1 MNTYS
6 HVLITAALRE
16 KYRHLNI
23 HAKGFLI
30 GSFMPDVPLV
40 VLTLGYWAYRAAF
53 EPLQPGEGIFG
64 ARYDALFFSNP
75 FWIISHNMFH
85 APLVIALLAGLG
97 YLAQR
102 RGQRWG
108 APLLW
113 FAAGCGIH
121 SAIDIPTHGN
131 DGPLLLFPLNWDMRF
146 HSPISYW
153 DRNYYAD
160 IFAPLEHLLV
170 LGILLYLVQGWLRR
184 RQARLTEEG
193 V

>member
-23 HAKGFLI
+23 HSKGFLL
-30 GSFMPDVPLV
+30 GSAMPDVPLV

-53 EPLQPGEGIFG
+53 EPLLPGEGIFG
-64 ARYDALFFSNP
+64 PRYDALYFQNP
-75 FWIISHNMFH
+75 FWIISHNLFH
-85 APLVIALLAGLG
+85 APLMIGFFAALG
-97 YLAQR
+97 YLGLR
-102 RGQRWG
+102 SRQRWG

-131 DGPLLLFPLNWDMRF
+131 DGPLLLFPFNWDIRF
-146 HSPISYW
+146 YSPISYW
-153 DRNYYAD
+153 DRAYYAD
-160 IFAPLEHLLV
+160 IVAPLEHLLV
-170 LGILLYLVQGWLRR
+170 LGIALFLLRGWLHQ
-184 RQARLTEEG
+184 RQVRLTKEG
-193 V
+193 L